1 MLRDVQATRIQ
12 WLEDRWVEY
21 HQLKAQLISDAPK
34 LRLYLAQEAIDERAR
49 AHAGRGG
56 LSAASAAGVGGKGRP
71 QTADQ
76 KATSAM
82 EAATRYRATQAR
94 GGSSGGGGLAAAPTP
109 AQQKAMSAM
118 EAAAAYRANKK

>member
-1 MLRDVQATRIQ
+1 LLRDVQATRIQ

-21 HQLKAQLISDAPK
+21 HELKDKLVSDAPK
-34 LRLYLAQEAIDERAR
+34 LRIFLAQEAIDERAR
-49 AHAGRGG
+49 ASAGRGG
-56 LSAASAAGVGGKGRP
+56 MFGGGGGKGRP

-82 EAATRYRATQAR
+82 EAATRYRASQRR
-94 GGSSGGGGLAAAPTP
+94 GGSGGGGGGAAATP